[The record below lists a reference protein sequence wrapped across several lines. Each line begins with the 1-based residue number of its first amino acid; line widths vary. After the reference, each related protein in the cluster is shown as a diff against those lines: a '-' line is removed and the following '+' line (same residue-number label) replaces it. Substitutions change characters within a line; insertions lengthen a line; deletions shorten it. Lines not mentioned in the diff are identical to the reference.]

1 MVNNFILVGRI
12 AELKDN
18 GMVVTVPRPFKNEEG
33 IYESDTFNAIIG
45 EVMYNKI
52 NDYCKVGDLVG
63 LKGRLQTL
71 DGNVVLM
78 VEKLTFLSSRNIEGK
93 Y

>member
-33 IYESDTFNAIIG
+33 IYESDTFHAIIG
-45 EVMYNKI
+45 EVMYNKV
-52 NDYCKVGDLVG
+52 NDYCKTGDLVG

-78 VEKLTFLSSRNIEGK
+78 VEKVTFLSSRNTEEK